1 MKNLRVLTYHEVDN
15 PAIFKKQLLWLKKNY
30 TIIGIEALEELQAN
44 NSDLEGYVLITFD
57 DGERTVFEQGLPIL
71 KSLSIPATV
80 FIVTD
85 YIGTKKPFWWQKVNY
100 YFKGKPQIERQ
111 NFTKQYKNATVEQ
124 REALL
129 VQLEQETNF
138 PIFEYDQL
146 TLSELKQLHING
158 VTIANHTVNHHFL
171 NELSYES
178 QCQEM
183 AEARAFLNQHGFYGD
198 YLAYPNGFYNQ
209 ETTKALKDS
218 KIKYSFLFDHKIN
231 KESKN
236 FNISRLSVNSNTSL
250 LKYKFILSG
259 WHSKILKY
267 RLLLKR

>member
-15 PAIFKKQLLWLKKNY
+15 PANFGQQLRWLKKNY
-30 TIIGIEALEELQAN
+30 TIIGIDALEELQRQ
-44 NSDLEGYVLITFD
+44 NSDLSGCVLITFD

-71 KSLSIPATV
+71 KTLSIPATV

-100 YFKGKPQIERQ
+100 YFKGQPIQERQ

-124 REALL
+124 RETLMNR
-129 VQLEQETNF
+129 LEHESHL
-138 PIFEYDQL
+138 PIFEYNQL
-146 TLSELKQLHING
+146 TLAELKQMHDNG

-171 NELSYES
+171 NELGYEA
-178 QCQEM
+178 QCKEM
-183 AEARAFLNQHGFYGD
+183 TEARDFLNQHGFYGD
-198 YLAYPNGFYNQ
+198 YLAYPNGFYN
-209 ETTKALKDS
+209 ELTAKALKDS

-231 KESKN
+231 KEAKD
-236 FNISRLSVNSNTSL
+236 FNISRLSVNSNTAL
-250 LKYKFILSG
+250 WKFKFILSG
-259 WHSKILKY
+259 WHSKILKF